1 MAELDLFSK
10 ASSGEVPVMTRR
22 LIQLFLGLSLY
33 GLSIALIVRAD
44 LGLDPWDVLSQGV
57 FERFA
62 EAAGLGFGMVVN
74 LIGMAVLLLW
84 IPLRQKPGI
93 GTIAN
98 VLVIGSVAGLALRY
112 IPADPVL
119 PVRSL
124 FLATGIVLN
133 GVASGAYIG
142 AGLGPGPRDGLMTG
156 LVARTGWP
164 IKVVRTAIE
173 LTVVVAGWALGGSVG
188 VGTILYALAIGPL
201 VQIFLPVFTV
211 GKEEG
216 RKTLPDR
223 EPARPV

>member
-1 MAELDLFSK
+1 
-10 ASSGEVPVMTRR
+10 MTRR